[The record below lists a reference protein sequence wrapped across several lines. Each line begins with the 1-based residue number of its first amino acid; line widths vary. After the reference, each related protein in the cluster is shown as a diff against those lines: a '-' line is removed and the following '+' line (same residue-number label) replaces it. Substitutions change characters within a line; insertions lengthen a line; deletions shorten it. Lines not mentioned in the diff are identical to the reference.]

1 MRIAKQQR
9 GRGVPLILEIPQ
21 EAEEQFQERANR
33 DQEVVKYES
42 RRDNEKFGHNNSRIS
57 NCKIV
62 GKRMMFS
69 KPKVSNF
76 KLQNNLVAI
85 QAIICP
91 SVLSVSKAN
100 VLKSNSINVV

>member
-1 MRIAKQQR
+1 
-9 GRGVPLILEIPQ
+9 
-21 EAEEQFQERANR
+21 
-33 DQEVVKYES
+33 
-42 RRDNEKFGHNNSRIS
+42 
-57 NCKIV
+57 
-62 GKRMMFS
+62 MFS

-100 VLKSNSINVV
+100 VLKSNSLNVVYADVTSDRNSDIKNVFVNETPIIGHPEVLTVEAVYPVVRGRIKVLISNGLEYDLVLPQGS